1 MRSLRSSCV
10 WNFSSRLILL
20 STLFGIVSIT
30 TLCPAQDTAPASAAV
45 RPLITQPI
53 DESQLTT
60 LKGNT
65 HPLARPVF
73 DIGTAPA
80 TLPMERML
88 LVLKRSPQQ
97 EATLRSLL
105 DNQQDKGSTNYHKWL
120 TPDRFGKQFGPT
132 DDDLQ
137 KITAWLQS
145 HGFQVGTTKGRT
157 VLEFSGSAS
166 QVQQAFH
173 TTIHKYVVNGE
184 QHWANASDPK
194 IPTALTPVV
203 AGVFTLH
210 NFVKK
215 AMHRVAKERF
225 EATLRPGKPPLFT
238 ASNGLHALAPA
249 DFATIYNVAPLY
261 TATPP
266 ITGSGISI
274 GVVGRSDIIAQDI
287 TDFRNVFAITG
298 PAPQIIVNGPD
309 PGDVPGDD
317 LEATLDVSWSGGVA
331 PGAQVYFVN
340 SGTTNTTD
348 GVTLSEL
355 YIIDNDLSNI
365 MTYSFGGCEPA
376 FGTTEATLDSSLG
389 EQAAAQ
395 GISFMASTGDA
406 GAEGCDDPN
415 TETVA
420 TGPIAVNLPA
430 STPFATAVGGTIFN
444 EGSTPTAYWSTSNNA
459 TDFGSALSYIPEDVW
474 NESCTTACAA
484 SVGPNILAGGGGV
497 STLFTSKPSWQSGVT
512 GIPNDNARDLPDI
525 VLSAAVFNDPY
536 LLCFQASCVPDAQ
549 NLISFF
555 AVGGTSASTP
565 SFAGVMALVDQ
576 NMSLQPPVNLNNN
589 SSRQGLANYVLYPLA
604 AAQQAAHTV
613 CNASTATLPASTCV
627 FNDVTSGNN
636 AVPGETGF
644 GTSTA
649 LYQATAGYDLATG
662 LGSLNVANLVDQ
674 WALATFRATTTTL
687 MLNSTAGGNTV
698 PVTAAHGAAVNVSIT
713 VAANS
718 GTVTPAG
725 DVSLTA
731 ATGGSLSTRTGVEG
745 FSLTGG
751 AFTGTTTT
759 LPGGQYSVTAHYG
772 GNTTAPPTAQFAPSD
787 SSPGVLV
794 NITPENS
801 TTTLSLVANDL
812 NGNLLTS
819 PFPFGSLVF
828 VRADVVG
835 LSGQGVATG
844 TVTFTDTLGP
854 LPALNP
860 QSNPPVAVI
869 NPVPLNSQG
878 NAAIGDGIIS
888 FDAGNHSI
896 SATYNSDSSFNTS
909 SSTQPVTFT
918 VQPGFAVV
926 SGFGSVSIASAGSSG
941 TTTVGIVTSS
951 NFPTAVTFTCTGLP
965 SEATCSPASATGK
978 GPITV
983 VNTTI
988 TVNTTGPHQTKLQSN
1003 QRSYYFAALGGGL
1016 PLAGIFFVIAP
1027 KRRRFG
1033 AILGLMVLAL
1043 LMMVPACGGGG
1054 GGSRHQLDPGT
1065 PAGTYTVT
1073 ITVSANGAPSE
1084 AGQFSLVVQ

>member
-1 MRSLRSSCV
+1 MRSLRSPSV
-10 WNFSSRLILL
+10 RNLASQLILL
-20 STLFGIVSIT
+20 SALPGFVSST
-30 TLCPAQDTAPASAAV
+30 TLCSAQEAAPASVAM

-97 EATLRSLL
+97 EASLRSLL
-105 DNQQDKGSTNYHKWL
+105 DNQQDKGSSNYHKWL
-120 TPDRFGKQFGPT
+120 TPDQFGKQFGPA
-132 DDDLQ
+132 DDDMQ

-173 TTIHKYVVNGE
+173 TTIHRYVVNGE

-238 ASNGLHALAPA
+238 AGNGLHALAPA

-261 TATPP
+261 TATTP

-287 TDFRNVFAITG
+287 TDFRNVFAISG

-355 YIIDNDLSNI
+355 YIVDNDLSNI

-376 FGTTEATLDSSLG
+376 FGTSEATLDASLG

-420 TGPIAVNLPA
+420 TGPVAVNLPA

-444 EGSTPTAYWSTSNNA
+444 EGTGTYWNTSNNA
-459 TDFGSALSYIPEDVW
+459 TDFESALSYIPEKVW

-484 SVGPNILAGGGGV
+484 GVGPNILAGGGGV

-512 GIPNDNARDLPDI
+512 GIPSDNARDLPDI

-549 NLISFF
+549 NLISFW

-576 NMSLQPPVNLNNN
+576 NMSLQPPVNANNN

-604 AAQQAAHTV
+604 AAQQAAHTA
-613 CNASTATLPASTCV
+613 CDASTTTPPATTCV

-649 LYQATAGYDLATG
+649 LYQSAAGYDLATG
-662 LGSLNVANLVDQ
+662 LGSLNVANLVNQ
-674 WALATFRATTTTL
+674 WALATFRGTTTTL
-687 MLNSTAGGNTV
+687 MLNGTAGGNTTPV
-698 PVTAAHGAAVNVSIT
+698 PAAHGTAVSVLIT

-718 GTVTPAG
+718 GTGTPAG
-725 DVSLTA
+725 DVSLIA
-731 ATGGSLSTRTGVEG
+731 ATGGSPTSQTGVEG
-745 FSLTGG
+745 FTLTGG
-751 AFTGTTTT
+751 AFTGSTMS
-759 LPGGQYSVTAHYG
+759 LPGGTYSVTAHYA
-772 GNTTAPPTAQFAPSD
+772 GNTTATSTGTFAPSD

-794 NITPENS
+794 NVTPENS
-801 TTTLSLVANDL
+801 KTTLSLLANDL
-812 NGNLLTS
+812 NGNLLVS

-828 VRADVVG
+828 VRADVAG

-844 TVTFTDTLGP
+844 TVTFTDSLGP
-854 LPALNP
+854 LPTMNP
-860 QSNPPVAVI
+860 QSIPPVAVI

-909 SSTQPVTFT
+909 SAAQPVTFT

-941 TTTVGIVTSS
+941 TTTVGIVASS
-951 NFPTAVTFTCTGLP
+951 NFTTAVTFTCTGLP
-965 SEATCSPASATGK
+965 AEATCSPASATGK

-988 TVNTTGPHQTKLQSN
+988 TVNTTGPHQTRLQSN
-1003 QRSYYFAALGGGL
+1003 ERSYYFAAIGGGL
-1016 PLAGIFFVIAP
+1016 PLAGILLMIAP

-1033 AILGLMVLAL
+1033 GILGLMVLVL

-1054 GGSRHQLDPGT
+1054 GSSHQLDPGT

-1073 ITVSANGAPSE
+1073 ITASATGAPSE
-1084 AGQFSLVVQ
+1084 AGQFSLTVQ